1 MLLELSAFCLGL
13 GSQNLL
19 HPTPTKLG
27 WAPGSKGIRKDSRG
41 SLQIPAAQLTRS
53 CSGGA
58 HTRFWPSAAESS
70 LKRPVPS
77 PPQIAL
83 ASHVAGVQEQDHNC
97 SQKGRGCG
105 NTYGGLTPV
114 PGGGAEAA
122 LPLVL
127 SWALLPQMEGP
138 TIPRAIQAPSSEGGG
153 GRMGWTAGVGGMP
166 QALFGAHA
174 STLRELQ
181 GPLPLVPPGRL
192 PALVFQRTLCRMAPQ
207 QRV

>member
-13 GSQNLL
+13 GSQNLP

-77 PPQIAL
+77 PPRSHWLPMWQGSRNRTTTAPRRVEDVGTPMV
-83 ASHVAGVQEQDHNC
+83 ASPLSLGVELRQLC
-97 SQKGRGCG
+97 PWSCPGLCYRKWRAPPSQ
-105 NTYGGLTPV
+105 
-114 PGGGAEAA
+114 
-122 LPLVL
+122 
-127 SWALLPQMEGP
+127 GP
-138 TIPRAIQAPSSEGGG
+138 SR
-153 GRMGWTAGVGGMP
+153 P
-166 QALFGAHA
+166 QALRAEEAGWAGRQVWVVC
-174 STLRELQ
+174 LRPSLEPMPAPSGSYR
-181 GPLPLVPPGRL
+181 GPFP
-192 PALVFQRTLCRMAPQ
+192 
-207 QRV
+207 